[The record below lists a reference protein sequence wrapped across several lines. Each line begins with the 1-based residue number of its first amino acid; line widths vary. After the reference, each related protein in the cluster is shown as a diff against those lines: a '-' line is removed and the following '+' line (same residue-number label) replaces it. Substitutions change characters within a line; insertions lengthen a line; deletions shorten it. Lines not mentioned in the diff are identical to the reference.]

1 MSQNRDDQPPRAA
14 EGFAHIFSTVTK
26 PRVFMCPNLPRD
38 HEQFANFTGM
48 TTHAFAHRLAYGFP
62 PLTKVSIVMD
72 ESQQYMNVTMK
83 SFMAGVEIFC
93 ARDIQFIR
101 NSRGSWIFIDS
112 LMAGG
117 PSDQESELRRQ
128 GLGRLLL
135 RNLVSIAD
143 KTGFTRLHTQAAQD
157 GRIFWAKMGFSMDR
171 NYAPCM
177 VQFRDDLEKKLE
189 TLALAKEI
197 KKEVKKIL
205 EGIPP
210 IDHPI
215 KTINDVDKS
224 VNRKIHDLPYEIN
237 DQKLGHILLMS
248 TTSYMAMLNLE
259 DSDDRTLLARATE
272 ITPERASRIEKL
284 RNYQPA

>member
-1 MSQNRDDQPPRAA
+1 MSQKSDEQPPRPA
-14 EGFAHIFSTVTK
+14 EGFAHLFSTVTK
-26 PRVFMCPNLPRD
+26 PRVFMCPNTPRD
-38 HEQFANFTGM
+38 YEQFGNFTGM

-62 PLTKVSIVMD
+62 PLTKVDIVMD

-83 SFMAGVEIFC
+83 SFMSGVEVFC

-101 NSRGSWIFIDS
+101 NSRGAWIFIDS

-117 PSDQESELRRQ
+117 PPNQESELRRL

-143 KTGFTRLHTQAAQD
+143 SAGFTRINTQAAQD
-157 GRIFWAKMGFSMDR
+157 GRIFWTKMGFAMDR

-177 VQFRDDLEKKLE
+177 VQFRDDLEKKLQ
-189 TLALAKEI
+189 TLPLNKDI
-197 KKEVKKIL
+197 KTEVKKIL
-205 EGIPP
+205 AGIPP

-215 KTINDVDKS
+215 KTIDDVDRS

-248 TTSYMAMLNLE
+248 TKSFMATLNLE
-259 DSDDRTLLARATE
+259 NAEDRLMFAKAAE